1 MKLFTAKIILL
12 LFFPITAIGQINFF
26 PKSSGQLI
34 NHSYF
39 SLSYNETHEQAE
51 WVFYHLTASMINGSY
66 ERTND
71 FRKDSK
77 VKSGSAAKSDYYKS
91 GYNRGHLAPA
101 GDMKITSVSMSESFL
116 FSNISPQKFSFNS
129 GGWLKLENQVRSWVL
144 SEGEM
149 YVVTGPIF
157 TNPIESIG
165 SNSVTVPSYFYKI
178 VYSKSN
184 DKMIGIVMPNQKI
197 NNDLKYYV
205 KSVDYI
211 EDLTGIDF
219 FHQLDDEKENELE
232 SKINL
237 KKWNFTI
244 VAKSSNSS
252 NKVTSKQCSGIAK
265 STSKRC
271 RNNTKN
277 ENGYCYLH
285 QSQSS
290 DYDPPAKTNYK
301 VRCTETTKKGTQCK
315 RNASD
320 GTKYCWQHQ

>member
-1 MKLFTAKIILL
+1 M
-12 LFFPITAIGQINFF
+12 TAIGQINFY

-51 WVFYHLTASMINGSY
+51 WVFYHLTANMINGSY

-77 VKSGSAAKSDYYKS
+77 VKSGSATKSDYYKS
-91 GYNRGHLAPA
+91 GYNRGHLVPA
-101 GDMKITSVSMSESFL
+101 GDMKITIFSMSESFL
-116 FSNISPQKFSFNS
+116 FSNISPQKFSFNY

-165 SNSVTVPSYFYKI
+165 SNSVTVPRYFYKI
-178 VYSKSN
+178 VYSKSH
-184 DKMIGIVMPNQKI
+184 DKMIGLVMPNQKI
-197 NNDLKYYV
+197 TSDLKYYV
-205 KSVDYI
+205 KSIDYI

-232 SKINL
+232 SQINL

-244 VAKSSNSS
+244 VAKPSNSS
-252 NKVTSKQCSGIAK
+252 NKVTS
-265 STSKRC
+265 
-271 RNNTKN
+271 
-277 ENGYCYLH
+277 
-285 QSQSS
+285 
-290 DYDPPAKTNYK
+290 D
-301 VRCTETTKKGTQCK
+301 
-315 RNASD
+315 
-320 GTKYCWQHQ
+320 

>member
-1 MKLFTAKIILL
+1 MKKLVCTLL
-12 LFFPITAIGQINFF
+12 CIPFIGLAQTNLK
-26 PKSSGQLI
+26 PKSKGQLV

-39 SLSYNETHEQAE
+39 SLSYNESHEQSE
-51 WVFYHLTASMINGSY
+51 WVYYLLTSDMINGNY
-66 ERTND
+66 QRTEN
-71 FRKDSK
+71 FRTDNKIRT
-77 VKSGSAAKSDYYKS
+77 GTATISDYYKS
-91 GYNRGHLAPA
+91 GYDRGHLAPA
-101 GDMKITSVSMSESFL
+101 GDMKISNISMSESFL
-116 FSNISPQKFSFNS
+116 LSNISPQNPSFNR
-129 GGWLKLENQVRSWVL
+129 GGWKKLESQVRSWVL

-149 YVVTGPIF
+149 YVATGPIF

-165 SNSVTVPSYFYKI
+165 SNSVTVPSFFYKI
-178 VYSKSN
+178 VYSKSY
-184 DKMIGIVMPNQKI
+184 DKMIGLVMPNQKI

-205 KSVDYI
+205 KSIDYI
-211 EDLTGIDF
+211 EDLTEIDF

-232 SKINL
+232 SQINL

-244 VAKSSNSS
+244 VAKPSNSS
-252 NKVTSKQCSGIAK
+252 NKITSKQCSGIAK

-285 QSQSS
+285 KSQSN
-290 DYDPPAKTNYK
+290 DYVPPVKTNYRG
-301 VRCTETTKKGTQCK
+301 RCTATTKKGTQCK

>member
-1 MKLFTAKIILL
+1 MKKLLLILL
-12 LFFPITAIGQINFF
+12 CLPMIGLGQTNLK
-26 PKSSGQLI
+26 PKSNGQLV

-39 SLSYNETHEQAE
+39 SLSYNESHEQSE
-51 WVFYHLTASMINGSY
+51 WVYYLLTSDMINGNHQ
-66 ERTND
+66 RTEN
-71 FRKDSK
+71 FRTDNKIRT
-77 VKSGSAAKSDYYKS
+77 GSASKSDYYKS
-91 GYNRGHLAPA
+91 GYDRGHLAPA
-101 GDMKITSVSMSESFL
+101 GDMKISRTSMSESFL
-116 FSNISPQKFSFNS
+116 LSNISPQNPSFNR
-129 GGWLKLENQVRSWVL
+129 GGWKKLESQVRSWVL

-149 YVVTGPIF
+149 YVVTGPIL
-157 TNPIESIG
+157 TNSIESIG

-184 DKMIGIVMPNQKI
+184 DKMIGLVMPNQKI

-219 FHQLDDEKENELE
+219 FHQLDDEKEDELE
-232 SKINL
+232 SQINL

-252 NKVTSKQCSGIAK
+252 NKVNSKQCSGIAK

-290 DYDPPAKTNYK
+290 DYVPPAKTNYK
-301 VRCTETTKKGTQCK
+301 GRCTATTKKRTQCK